1 MIPLSIIKLAAFT
14 CGQCAFILH
23 CVFFNLRKLMQS
35 KDEDL
40 DLVQLGQDYLSTS
53 PGFFDPYV
61 DVGDFLIT
69 FTLPLTA
76 PFALAAFTA
85 IAAMI
90 TVFATLYYLAC
101 LIAAAGASLVGAD
114 DFCNGALEHAGKA
127 FMVAAIAGICTPIFA
142 LMTPLSPVLALLH
155 LFTRTSASVVS
166 AIGNCFGEDEEST
179 ESLGEDNSGLTPTFR

>member
-1 MIPLSIIKLAAFT
+1 
-14 CGQCAFILH
+14 
-23 CVFFNLRKLMQS
+23 MQS
-35 KDEDL
+35 KDENL
-40 DLVQLGQDYLSTS
+40 DLFALSQAFYSKT

-61 DVGDFLIT
+61 DIGDFLNT
-69 FTLPLTA
+69 FTSPLTT

-142 LMTPLSPVLALLH
+142 LMTPLTPVVALVY
-155 LFTRTSASVVS
+155 LFTRTGASVVS